1 MSPSEPSAVTEAQ
14 ARHEVETLRQQ
25 LRHHNHRYYV
35 LDDPEVP
42 DAEYDRLFQR
52 LKMLETQFPA
62 LLTRDSPTQRV
73 GGEAIAAFS
82 TVTHEVPMLSLDNVF
97 SEQEFADFDRRARER
112 LGDLLGEASGQ
123 AGGDLFSQPVLTY
136 CCEPKLDGLAIS
148 LVYENGVLVRGATR
162 GDGMTGEDITHNVRT
177 IPSVP
182 LRLSGE
188 DLPALLEVRGE
199 VLMSKKGFLA
209 LNEQQALKGEK
220 TFVNPRNAAAGSLRQ
235 LDPRMTAQRPLEFY
249 AYSVVR
255 CEGVK
260 LPGSQYETLQRLATF
275 GFRLS
280 REIRRAEGEAE
291 VQAFYADIQKRRD
304 SLPYE
309 IDGVVIK
316 VDNMRWQQELG
327 FVSRAPRWA
336 TAYKF
341 PAQEAVTTIQSIE
354 FQVGRTGALTPVARL
369 APVFVGGVTVS
380 NATLH
385 NFDEIERMDVR
396 VGDSVVIYRAGD
408 VIPKVVRVM
417 TERRPAG
424 TQPVALP
431 TRCPVCDSEVERPDD
446 EAIARCTG
454 GLFCPAQQKEA
465 LKHFV
470 SRRAMDIEGLGDKWI
485 EQLVDLKLIKSSA
498 DLYTLQKDMLLPL
511 ERMGEKSADNLLAAI
526 AASKHSTLPRF
537 LYALGIREVGEA
549 TALLLSRHFGS
560 LEKIMAADEVALM
573 QVQDVGP
580 VVAESIALFFR
591 QPHNLE
597 VIAALRAAGVNWPD
611 MEALGERPQPLA
623 GQTWVL
629 TGSLATMSR
638 DQAKEKLQQLGAKVS
653 GSVSKKT
660 HCVVAGEAAGSK
672 LADAEKL
679 GIAVMDEAAFQT
691 LLKEHG
697 L

>member
-1 MSPSEPSAVTEAQ
+1 MTEHE
-14 ARHEVETLRQQ
+14 ARREVEALREQI
-25 LRHHNHRYYV
+25 RHYDYRYYV
-35 LDDPEVP
+35 LDDSEIP
-42 DAEYDRLFQR
+42 DAEYDRLYGR
-52 LKMLETQFPA
+52 LKQLEGEFPS
-62 LLTRDSPTQRV
+62 LITMDSPTQRV
-73 GGEAIAAFS
+73 GGEPLSSFTS
-82 TVTHEVPMLSLDNVF
+82 VPHEVLMLSLDNVF
-97 SEQEFADFDRRARER
+97 NSGELMDFDRRAYER
-112 LGDLLGEASGQ
+112 LKYHLDQ
-123 AGGDLFSQPVLTY
+123 AADLFSAPQIPY
-136 CCEPKLDGLAIS
+136 CCEPKLDGLAVS
-148 LVYENGVLVRGATR
+148 LIYENGVLVRGSTR
-162 GDGMTGEDITHNVRT
+162 GDGEWGEDITHNVRT
-177 IPSVP
+177 VPSVP
-182 LRLSGE
+182 LRLLGAAFPE
-188 DLPALLEVRGE
+188 ILEVRGE
-199 VLMSKKGFLA
+199 VIMPKAGFLKF
-209 LNEQQALKGEK
+209 NQQAFERGDK

-235 LDPRMTAQRPLEFY
+235 LDPRITAQRPLEFY
-249 AYSVVR
+249 AY
-255 CEGVK
+255 GIAQAKAFK
-260 LPGSQYETLQRLATF
+260 LPLKQSEILKLLGAV
-275 GFRLS
+275 GFRIS
-280 REIRRAEGEAE
+280 REIKSGNGPDF
-291 VQAFYADIQKRRD
+291 VQDYYLDIQKRREI
-304 SLPYE
+304 LPYE

-316 VDNMRWQQELG
+316 VDSIRWQQELG

-341 PAQEAVTTIQSIE
+341 PAQEAVTTIQAIE

-369 APVFVGGVTVS
+369 EPVFVGGVTVS

-408 VIPKVVRVM
+408 VIPKVMRVLA
-417 TERRPAG
+417 ERRPAEAR
-424 TQPVALP
+424 PVVLP
-431 TRCPVCDSEVERPDD
+431 TRCPVCDSDVERPED

-526 AASKHSTLPRF
+526 AASKNSSLPRF

-560 LEKIMAADEVALM
+560 LEKIMAADEAALM

-591 QPHNLE
+591 QPHNQE
-597 VIAALRAAGVNWPD
+597 VIAALRAAGVHWPD
-611 MEALGERPQPLA
+611 MEALGERPQPLL
-623 GQTWVL
+623 GQIWVL

-672 LADAEKL
+672 LAEAEKL
-679 GIAVMDEAAFQT
+679 AVTVIDEAAFQQ
-691 LLKEHG
+691 LLAEHG

>member
-1 MSPSEPSAVTEAQ
+1 VSPSEPSAVTEAQ
-14 ARHEVETLRQQ
+14 ARHEVEMLRQQ

-52 LKMLETQFPA
+52 LKALEMQFPA
-62 LLTRDSPTQRV
+62 LLSSDSPTQRV
-73 GGEAIAAFS
+73 GGEALAAFS

-97 SEQEFADFDRRARER
+97 SEQEFADFDRRARDR
-112 LGDLLGEASGQ
+112 LGDLIGQ
-123 AGGDLFSQPVLTY
+123 GGDLFSQPALTY

-148 LVYENGVLVRGATR
+148 LVYEGGVLIRGATR
-162 GDGMTGEDITHNVRT
+162 GDGVTGEDITHNVRT

-188 DLPALLEVRGE
+188 ALPALLEVRGE
-199 VLMSKKGFLA
+199 VLMSKKGFLK
-209 LNEQQALKGEK
+209 LNEQQEARGEK
-220 TFVNPRNAAAGSLRQ
+220 IFVNPRNAAAGSLRQ

-255 CEGVK
+255 CEGLK
-260 LPGSQYETLQRLATF
+260 LPGSQYEILQKLATF

-280 REIRRAEGEAE
+280 REIRRAEGVAE
-291 VQAFYADIQKRRD
+291 VQAFYADIQKRREN
-304 SLPYE
+304 LPYE

-316 VDNMRWQQELG
+316 VDNVRWQQELG

-408 VIPKVVRVM
+408 VIPKVVRVI
-417 TERRPAG
+417 TERRPEG
-424 TQPVALP
+424 TPPVVLP
-431 TRCPVCDSEVERPDD
+431 TRCPVCDSEVERRED

-498 DLYTLQKDMLLPL
+498 DLYSLQKDMLLPL

-526 AASKHSTLPRF
+526 AASKNSTLPRF

-560 LEKIMAADEVALM
+560 LEKIMAADEAALM

-591 QPHNLE
+591 QPHNLD
-597 VIAALRAAGVNWPD
+597 VIAALRAAGVSWPD
-611 MEALGERPQPLA
+611 GEALGERPQPLA

-679 GIAVMDEAAFQT
+679 GVAVMDETAFQQ
-691 LLKEHG
+691 LLREHNIA
-697 L
+697 